1 MEHLLK
7 QILAETQKTNE
18 KIDGLE
24 KRMDRIEKRMDG
36 IEVRMDG
43 IETRMDG
50 MEKRMDHLEREVGDL
65 KNGQDDLEREVSG
78 LKNGQ
83 DDLKDSFTQLEKNI
97 IHGVG
102 FYIDTVA
109 SHFDE
114 KTNQLEESDKDQ
126 QQMIDTLASRSV
138 YHESELNKLKQIV
151 NN

>member
-1 MEHLLK
+1 NGQDDLK
-7 QILAETQKTNE
+7 
-18 KIDGLE
+18 
-24 KRMDRIEKRMDG
+24 R
-36 IEVRMDG
+36 EVVDLKNG
-43 IETRMDG
+43 QDDL
-50 MEKRMDHLEREVGDL
+50 KREVGDL